1 MNCPRGMVVR
11 IRVYLGLLLLL
22 WSMLVPADTLRVG
35 VKSVPPFAMQD
46 AEGAWTGI
54 SVELWQRIAESLGW
68 ETKWVV
74 MTSSEAQI
82 EALEAGS
89 IDIAIG
95 ALSMT
100 PEREMVMNFSAP
112 FYSTHLA
119 IATPA
124 QYGNWRGLLRE
135 LLSSAFLSTVVA
147 LLLLLLAVGALLWLV
162 ERRRNPQEFG
172 GSFAQGI
179 GSGFWWSLVTMTT
192 VGYGDKAPVTLIGRG
207 LATIWMFAS
216 LIMISGLT
224 ASIAASLTVSQL
236 NTLVRGVD
244 DLHRVRS
251 IAVSG
256 STGERFLRESGIRM
270 QSVATA
276 QDGLALLREDKADAL
291 VYDEALLR
299 YLLKDAGPGI
309 EILRQSIEMQY
320 YAFGMRS
327 SFAHQEQLNQTL
339 LADTSG
345 SDWQQ
350 TLNRYLGKR

>member
-1 MNCPRGMVVR
+1 MRMRG
-11 IRVYLGLLLLL
+11 YLALLLLF
-22 WSMLVPADTLRVG
+22 WAVLVPAETLRVG
-35 VKSVPPFAMQD
+35 VKSVPPFAMLEEED
-46 AEGAWTGI
+46 TWTGI
-54 SVELWQRIAESLGW
+54 SVELWQRIAASLGW
-68 ETKWVV
+68 ETEWVV
-74 MTSSEAQI
+74 MDSSRAQI
-82 EALEAGS
+82 EALDAGS
-89 IDIAIG
+89 IDVALG

-100 PEREMVMNFSAP
+100 PEREAVMNFSAP

-124 QYGNWRGLLRE
+124 QYGNWRGLLKE
-135 LLSSAFLSTVVA
+135 LLSPTFLSTVAA
-147 LLLLLLAVGALLWLV
+147 LLLLLMAVGVLLWLI

-192 VGYGDKAPVTLIGRG
+192 VGYGDKAPVTLTGRA

-216 LIMISGLT
+216 IIMISVLT

-236 NTLVRGVD
+236 NTLVRGVH

-251 IAVSG
+251 VAVSG
-256 STGERFLRESGIRM
+256 STGEQFLRKSGIRM

-276 QDGLALLREDKADAL
+276 EEGLAMLRDDKADAL

-299 YLLKDAGPGI
+299 YRLKDAAPGI

-320 YAFGMRS
+320 YAFGMKS
-327 SFAHQEQLNQTL
+327 NFAHQEKLNQTL
-339 LADTSG
+339 LAVTNG
-345 SDWQQ
+345 SHWQEM
-350 TLNRYLGKR
+350 LNRYLGQR